1 MGRGRRVDLC
11 KRQAEAAQ
19 VHGGMPHVAILLLRM
34 GRGNMAQLVQP
45 GTVLRQQQQ
54 RSQQQAGT
62 KP

>member
-1 MGRGRRVDLC
+1 
-11 KRQAEAAQ
+11 
-19 VHGGMPHVAILLLRM
+19 MPHVAILLLRM